1 MAKTPKFPD
10 EKLLEAV
17 VKYADQHR
25 GKIEA
30 TKLSRWASENI
41 EGLQG
46 VEDRHFMRPEEKKDP
61 KTGKIIKTVKLCTAK
76 INELNAARST
86 VTAMNTNVLLK
97 SANVDKFFG
106 VPVHEQRRL
115 ILETRKQV
123 DQLIAENRSLRAEN
137 NAVAAKS
144 QAISLRTDF
153 LAKDVEKLKADHA
166 KLLILVTRAMD
177 VFDESERKKMLASIG
192 VCDGTF
198 DLDTYVDSLT
208 QRVNEVTS
216 LNEVIQK
223 NQRTNVN
230 VVVEALMGGID
241 F

>member
-1 MAKTPKFPD
+1 MAKTPKYPD

-30 TKLSRWASENI
+30 TKLARWASENI

-61 KTGKIIKTVKLCTAK
+61 KTGKTIKTIKLCTAK
-76 INELNAARST
+76 INELNAARNT

-106 VPVHEQRRL
+106 VPVREQRRL

-137 NAVAAKS
+137 KAVSTRS
-144 QAISLRTDF
+144 QAISLQIDS

-177 VFDESERKKMLASIG
+177 AFDENERKKMLASIG
-192 VCDGTF
+192 VCDEML

-208 QRVNEVTS
+208 QRVNEITS
-216 LNEVIQK
+216 INEVITR
-223 NQRTNVN
+223 NQRTNVS
-230 VVVEALMGGID
+230 VVVDALMGGID

>member
-30 TKLSRWASENI
+30 TKLARWASENI

-61 KTGKIIKTVKLCTAK
+61 KTGKIIKTIKLCTAK
-76 INELNAARST
+76 INELNAARNTIT
-86 VTAMNTNVLLK
+86 VMNTNVLLK

-106 VPVHEQRRL
+106 FPVHEQRRL

-137 NAVAAKS
+137 NAVAAKT
-144 QAISLRTDF
+144 QAVSTKVKSVEEDIKELR
-153 LAKDVEKLKADHA
+153 ADHA

-177 VFDESERKKMLASIG
+177 AFDKDERKKMLASIG
-192 VCDGTF
+192 VCDGMF
-198 DLDTYVDSLT
+198 DLDTYADSLT
-208 QRVNEVTS
+208 QRVEEISS
-216 LNEVIQK
+216 LNSIIKK
-223 NQRTNVN
+223 NQKTKVN
-230 VVVEALMGGID
+230 IVTDTLMGGIE